1 MTHSTDTTIREAIT
15 RAFSWA
21 VSILVPRRSRRR
33 PRRPRRP
40 GRHSARYLSAVP
52 PPTPPPVP
60 EAPPPV
66 PEATP
71 RPAGRSPRVYAWSTP
86 IPDHVRARHAPLRGE
101 EVRLVRPYV
110 LAAPTAPPPAVT
122 WERRRAAALAALGV
136 DYPYTYDGAPFPL
149 SAFTTTFT
157 TTSTATEATA

>member
-1 MTHSTDTTIREAIT
+1 MTHSTEATMREAIA
-15 RAFSWA
+15 RAFSRA
-21 VSILVPRRSRRR
+21 VSVLVPRCSRRHRR

-60 EAPPPV
+60 ET
-66 PEATP
+66 TP
-71 RPAGRSPRVYAWSTP
+71 RPGGRSPRAYAWSTP

-110 LAAPTAPPPAVT
+110 LAAPTAPLPAVT

-157 TTSTATEATA
+157 TTSPATEATA